1 MRYRLSD
8 NDRARIEVIT
18 GAQEVSELS
27 SKDAFAERRRGLE
40 EEYFHKKEKELL
52 EKMRLRMRAEAERE
66 GMAEALGVQD
76 TEILSDLQALGYT
89 HDTVA
94 LLHLVP
100 LIQVAWAD
108 GNVAERE
115 KDLILELATARGIEA
130 GSGAYQQLTDW
141 LTQRPSEEFFQVTLR
156 IVAKI
161 LETLTPEQQA
171 AKKRDLVSYSAD
183 IASISGGILG
193 LGRKVSREERE
204 VIERIAAE
212 LEKAH
217 QTAAKRLIEN
227 TTEK

>member
-1 MRYRLSD
+1 M
-8 NDRARIEVIT
+8 
-18 GAQEVSELS
+18 S
-27 SKDAFAERRRGLE
+27 SKDAFGERRRGLE

-52 EKMRLRMRAEAERE
+52 EKLRLRIQAEAERE
-66 GMAEALGVQD
+66 QMAEALGVQD

-89 HDTVA
+89 SDTVA
-94 LLHLVP
+94 LLHMVP

-115 KDLILELATARGIEA
+115 RDLILELAGARGLEE
-130 GSGAYQQLTDW
+130 GSPAYQQLTDW
-141 LTQRPSEEFFQVTLR
+141 LTQRPSEEFFQDTLR
-156 IVAKI
+156 IVAK
-161 LETLTPEQQA
+161 LFEALTPEQQA
-171 AKKRDLVSYSAD
+171 ASKRDLVSYSAD

-217 QTAAKRLIEN
+217 QTAAKRVIEN
-227 TTEK
+227 ATDK

>member
-1 MRYRLSD
+1 M
-8 NDRARIEVIT
+8 
-18 GAQEVSELS
+18 S

-52 EKMRLRMRAEAERE
+52 EKLRLRMRTEAERE
-66 GMAEALGVQD
+66 QMAEALGVQD
-76 TEILSDLQALGYT
+76 IGILSDLQALGYT
-89 HDTVA
+89 RDTVA
-94 LLHLVP
+94 LLHMVP

-115 KDLILELATARGIEA
+115 RDLILELAGARGLQE
-130 GSGAYQQLTDW
+130 GSAAYQQLTDW
-141 LTQRPSEEFFQVTLR
+141 LTSKPSEEFFEDTLR
-156 IVAKI
+156 IVAK
-161 LETLTPEQQA
+161 LFQALPPEQQA
-171 AKKRDLVSYSAD
+171 ASKRDLVSYSAD

-217 QTAAKRLIEN
+217 QTAAQHLIEN
-227 TTEK
+227 ASEK